1 MKKFFNSQFW
11 LVIVSIFLSLL
22 LFLAATTS
30 NYTHVGSQV
39 SGATETYTHTLTNVP
54 IDIKYDS
61 DKYFISGYSY
71 ETEVYLTS
79 INRVKLDSEINNDTR
94 SFKVVADLTGL
105 GEGTQTVP
113 LKVMNLPSG
122 VTATASPNNIS
133 VTIGKKKTKTFNV
146 QGKVDV
152 SQLAPGFELK
162 KVSTDVS
169 EVEVTSDES
178 IIDQIDHVVANLP
191 ENEVLNGNY
200 SGRVALQAVSADG
213 TILASAINPSKARL
227 EVSVKKLTKTVP
239 VRVKLTGKMNDR
251 LSDISYNLNQD
262 QVTISGSQ
270 AALDAVNEVVATV
283 NVTNITKD
291 TSLSVN
297 LAADNVSVEPSV
309 VTVQLTATKK

>member
-213 TILASAINPSKARL
+213 TILASAITPSKARL

-239 VRVKLTGKMNDR
+239 VRVKLTGKMNDKV
-251 LSDISYNLNQD
+251 SDISYNLNQD

-283 NVTNITKD
+283 NVSNITKD

>member
-1 MKKFFNSQFW
+1 M
-11 LVIVSIFLSLL
+11 
-22 LFLAATTS
+22 
-30 NYTHVGSQV
+30 
-39 SGATETYTHTLTNVP
+39 
-54 IDIKYDS
+54 
-61 DKYFISGYSY
+61 
-71 ETEVYLTS
+71 
-79 INRVKLDSEINNDTR
+79 
-94 SFKVVADLTGL
+94 
-105 GEGTQTVP
+105 
-113 LKVMNLPSG
+113 
-122 VTATASPNNIS
+122 
-133 VTIGKKKTKTFNV
+133 
-146 QGKVDV
+146 
-152 SQLAPGFELK
+152 APGFELK

-227 EVSVKKLTKTVP
+227 EVSVKKLTKIVP
-239 VRVKLTGKMNDR
+239 VRVKLTGKMNDKV
-251 LSDISYNLNQD
+251 SDISYNLNQD

-283 NVTNITKD
+283 NVSNITKD

>member
-270 AALDAVNEVVATV
+270 AALDTVNEVVATV
-283 NVTNITKD
+283 NVSNITKD

>member
-239 VRVKLTGKMNDR
+239 VRVKLTGKMNDKV
-251 LSDISYNLNQD
+251 SDISYNLNQD
-262 QVTISGSQ
+262 KVTISGSQ
-270 AALDAVNEVVATV
+270 EALDAVNEVVATV
-283 NVTNITKD
+283 NVSNITKD
-291 TSLSVN
+291 TSLNVN

>member
-239 VRVKLTGKMNDR
+239 VRVKLTGKMNDKV
-251 LSDISYNLNQD
+251 SDISYNLNQD

-270 AALDAVNEVVATV
+270 VALDAVNEVVATV
-283 NVTNITKD
+283 NVSNITKD
-291 TSLSVN
+291 TSLNVN

>member
-11 LVIVSIFLSLL
+11 LVIVSIFLSVL

-113 LKVMNLPSG
+113 LKVTNLPSG

-239 VRVKLTGKMNDR
+239 VRVKLTGKMNDKV
-251 LSDISYNLNQD
+251 SDISYNLNQD

-270 AALDAVNEVVATV
+270 AALDAVNEVIATV
-283 NVTNITKD
+283 DVSNITKD
-291 TSLSVN
+291 TNLSVN
-297 LAADNVSVEPSV
+297 LAADKVSVEPSV

>member
-11 LVIVSIFLSLL
+11 LVIVSIFLSIL

-113 LKVMNLPSG
+113 LKVTNLPSG

-239 VRVKLTGKMNDR
+239 VRVKLTGKMNDKV
-251 LSDISYNLNQD
+251 SDISYNLNQD

-270 AALDAVNEVVATV
+270 AALDAVNEVIATV
-283 NVTNITKD
+283 DVSNITKD
-291 TSLSVN
+291 TNLSVN
-297 LAADNVSVEPSV
+297 LAADKVSVEPSV

>member
-239 VRVKLTGKMNDR
+239 VRVKLTGKMNDKV
-251 LSDISYNLNQD
+251 SDISYNLNQD

-283 NVTNITKD
+283 NVSNITKD

-297 LAADNVSVEPSV
+297 LAADNVSIEPSV